1 LNESSKPNA
10 NKKSEA
16 EAEAANDLLGKL
28 VRTLI
33 CIAKRDLGPG
43 YSALKLLFIDPMRS
57 EIMAAVEEAD
67 PSIPVFNVPTAKEF
81 EERYPNGF
89 MLPGPGG
96 PKVLS

>member
-1 LNESSKPNA
+1 
-10 NKKSEA
+10 
-16 EAEAANDLLGKL
+16 
-28 VRTLI
+28 
-33 CIAKRDLGPG
+33 
-43 YSALKLLFIDPMRS
+43 MRS